1 MLQVN
6 SINLW
11 WQEGVSK
18 LRWWGFLHQ
27 DLVLGQQQRH
37 QLSCRPTCFGWQWSL
52 DRGSHTSRSSGQQW
66 ALRPTLGYSL
76 RQLSPEQGSEGK
88 NIPLIIKRQLANEI
102 EETEHVLLVCR
113 LHQRTLYGSWVL
125 PLLGWSEWKQ
135 CRDWRFQRVQ
145 SHLIGPGGV
154 NSKQPKVSRF
164 LLIFCFKQ
172 TSLK

>member
-6 SINLW
+6 SNNLW
-11 WQEGVSK
+11 WEEGVSM

-76 RQLSPEQGSEGK
+76 HQLSPEQGSVGK
-88 NIPLIIKRQLANEI
+88 NIPLIIRDR
-102 EETEHVLLVCR
+102 ETACQWNWRNWTRLTGLQAASENFIWKLSFASPGMVGVKTMLSLMLSKGPISPDWTWRSEFQTAKGFSFSSDLL
-113 LHQRTLYGSWVL
+113 
-125 PLLGWSEWKQ
+125 
-135 CRDWRFQRVQ
+135 F
-145 SHLIGPGGV
+145 
-154 NSKQPKVSRF
+154 
-164 LLIFCFKQ
+164 
-172 TSLK
+172 